1 MKAHSHMKA
10 LEKSMW
16 EKNLKLRHNTVGWLG
31 SEVLVSKALGR
42 LRR

>member
-10 LEKSMW
+10 LGKSMW
-16 EKNLKLRHNTVGWLG
+16 KKISSSGTTLLLG
-31 SEVLVSKALGR
+31 REVLVSKALGR